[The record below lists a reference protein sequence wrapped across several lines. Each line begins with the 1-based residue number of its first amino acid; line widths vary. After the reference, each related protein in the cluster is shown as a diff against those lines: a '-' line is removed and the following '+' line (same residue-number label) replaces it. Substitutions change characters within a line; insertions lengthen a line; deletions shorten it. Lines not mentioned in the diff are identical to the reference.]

1 MNFVVVQVK
10 IKDNENSEAL
20 IRRFKKQLQ
29 RSGVLN
35 LARQIRF
42 FEARKN
48 KTKIRKEAARK
59 KENEKKYKLL
69 RKQGRLNT
77 DR

>member
-1 MNFVVVQVK
+1 MVQVK
-10 IKDNENSEAL
+10 IKDNETSEAL
-20 IRRFKKQLQ
+20 MRRFKKQLQ

-35 LARQIRF
+35 MARQMRYY
-42 FEARKN
+42 EPKKN

-59 KENEKKYKLL
+59 KENEKKYKIL

-77 DR
+77 NR